1 MKRFVKVLTIFVLAL
16 AFVLPASI
24 VGLAA
29 PEVGLSGT
37 GVTMDGEYIYF
48 DGEATVSRLIGAIT
62 ISDSAKLSVF
72 SGETDIT
79 SNTGSYVK
87 TGDTVTVTENEE
99 SKSYTVI
106 IRGDVNKDGRVDS
119 DDHAIVVNH
128 VNGTSPLA
136 EGSLEKRALVTK
148 GVLDVTLSCDDVV
161 LTDDKSF
168 DVKLRVTPK
177 NATVSYFEF
186 EMDYPSFFDFEDE
199 YSISS
204 KINGW
209 SIKIDK
215 YVTTRYSYL
224 KFSLYKNDFSGLEAA
239 NDFATLTFVP
249 NSSATLGE
257 DDDFN
262 ISEIRGV
269 SNNGEILTSGGN
281 STKQVS
287 VGELVPVVP
296 PVVKEVTSSSITLK
310 DVQPEY
316 YYAIWE
322 SASAPAKT
330 STVWEIGGTTGELVK
345 TGLKSSTEYF
355 VFYKISRDDDPVKLE
370 NSYTTLAGAPANG
383 PSIASSTS
391 NSITV
396 SFNGF
401 VGIYMTRASGAPGQ
415 NAVWLSLDKDYAL
428 SGTYNL
434 TANGTVSCTYS
445 IDRTK
450 DTVTFSGLSP
460 AINYIWGKT
469 EEGLVCVSPTE
480 WSATPVFTE
489 DSVTKGTNSITVP
502 YARIYQYSIDGITF
516 ELPSSSVAFLDSS
529 KTISIKQSG
538 NNTVISGLRSGVNY
552 TLYVRVWSGGIR
564 SNVGT
569 YKFSLSGSGTSTS
582 DQPANLT
589 VSATTESSITV
600 NFDPL
605 VSYQVNSTT
614 GDWIESSFFTGNYP
628 TSNNPERVGNIDY
641 YFDSASNPTKLT
653 FTGLTAN
660 TRYTIYYKYADKPVG
675 ELYIKNA
682 AVSTSGAATGKP
694 EMPDVISTS
703 STQITLEYDSRLVY
717 RLGTTGEWT
726 SGNYTRYPI
735 ATGYVST
742 GSYWYYF
749 DDAQNPTEITF
760 GGLKANT
767 AYTVCVRY
775 DGAAETAA
783 NITTKSI
790 TTTVDRGRPTF
801 PATTAISGN
810 EVTFVYNK
818 ELKYRIEGV
827 WINVTGS
834 VYPTSAAP
842 ATDPSGRY
850 TYYFDKSTNPT
861 TITFTNLKPSTR
873 YTFWVKYLEDDS
885 GVNAVTKNITTSSS
899 TTPVVDKPDI
909 TLGGTTENS
918 LWFKYER
925 GTVYKINSSA
935 WTGTFTSYPTENTP
949 VALGSFSY
957 YFDSSVAPTQITFKG
972 LAPSTSYQISVKVE
986 NAEETPATVA
996 SGFYSTKAAPTP
1008 VYDKPDAPKLVSISG
1023 SEIQIEFVEG
1033 VVYRVNDS
1041 AWTLTLGRYPIDA
1054 SPAKLGNIDYYFD
1067 DPYMPTTITFSNLTP
1082 DTLYTI
1088 GARKIEA
1095 DDVAGN
1101 VAQSV
1106 FKTDSKAAHE
1116 HTTDERT
1123 VRAATCTQDGLVE
1136 VYCTECGEVLE
1147 TRTIPK
1153 LAHSYEW
1160 VTVKEP
1166 TEDEEGEMQY
1176 VCKVG
1181 GEVVETKK
1189 IAKLPKYVKEPNGMG
1204 NYEVQ
1209 VIDGSDISATIKK
1222 AASDGN
1228 SNVTL
1233 VFDGVRIKLDPSMV
1247 LSFAGDG
1254 AKLTVKLVNNAAD
1267 ASGDLSKA
1275 GVDVSSDSVKVYEI
1289 TAEKAMFTGKGKATV
1304 SLGYTITDGNEATVY
1319 FVDSQGNK
1327 TKVKSSYS
1335 DGTLSFETNHFS
1347 TYVIEQ
1353 TAKKGTSGVAIA
1365 IIAVLAVIIATGATF
1380 GYIVYKSKHG
1390 KARNKF
1396 RIS

>member
-106 IRGDVNKDGRVDS
+106 IRGDVNKDGKVDS
-119 DDHAIVVNH
+119 ADHAIVVDH
-128 VNGTSPLA
+128 VNGTSTLA
-136 EGSLEKRALVTK
+136 DGSLEKRALVTK
-148 GVLDVTLSCDDVV
+148 GTLSASISCVDTVFADDDSDFNVDIAV
-161 LTDDKSF
+161 S
-168 DVKLRVTPK
+168 PSSS
-177 NATVSYFEF
+177 ASYFEF
-186 EMDYPSFFDFEDE
+186 DLSYPMFFSYDDYSHKSVFNGWNVKVVDDKEGYVLHVSAYKDDFAG
-199 YSISS
+199 ISS
-204 KINGW
+204 SAAITFSFKKSSSIAAGQSDNVKLLKI
-209 SIKIDK
+209 K
-215 YVTTRYSYL
+215 
-224 KFSLYKNDFSGLEAA
+224 
-239 NDFATLTFVP
+239 
-249 NSSATLGE
+249 
-257 DDDFN
+257 
-262 ISEIRGV
+262 GV

-469 EEGLVCVSPTE
+469 EEGLVCVSATE

-516 ELPSSSVAFLDSS
+516 ELPSSSVSYLDSS
-529 KTISIKQSG
+529 KTISIRQSG
-538 NNTVISGLRSGVNY
+538 NNTVISGLKSGVNY
-552 TLYVRVWSGGIR
+552 TLYVRVWSGGVR

-589 VSATTESSITV
+589 VSETTESSITV
-600 NFDPL
+600 NYDPR
-605 VSYQVNSTT
+605 VSYQVNSTI
-614 GDWIESSFFTGNYP
+614 GNWIESSFFTGNYP

-660 TRYTIYYKYADKPVG
+660 TRYIIYYKYADKPVG

-682 AVSTSGAATGKP
+682 TVSTSGAATGKP
-694 EMPDVISTS
+694 EMPDVVSTS

-775 DGAAETAA
+775 DGAAETTA

-827 WINVTGS
+827 WINVTGAI
-834 VYPTSAAP
+834 YPTSAAP

-861 TITFTNLKPSTR
+861 TITFTNLKPSTK

-885 GVNAVTKNITTSSS
+885 GVNAVTKNITTSS
-899 TTPVVDKPDI
+899 TTPVVNKPDI

-1067 DPYMPTTITFSNLTP
+1067 DPNIPTTITFSNLTP

-1254 AKLTVKLVNNAAD
+1254 AKLTVKSVNNAAD
-1267 ASGDLSKA
+1267 ASGDLTKA

-1304 SLGYTITDGNEATVY
+1304 SLGYTIADGNEATVY

-1365 IIAVLAVIIATGATF
+1365 IIAVLAVVIATGATF

-1390 KARNKF
+1390 KARNKV
-1396 RIS
+1396 ITVSKQ